1 MYDVDHGSCCSGP
14 CNNHGHA
21 LRDTTGKQSWVLRA
35 EMKEPGDLL
44 YAFLV
49 DQIDHP
55 GMTSISVPGR
65 FIGAVEDEWILFR

>member
-44 YAFLV
+44 YVQRRAN
-49 DQIDHP
+49 
-55 GMTSISVPGR
+55 
-65 FIGAVEDEWILFR
+65 AVRVRAITMESDALIEF